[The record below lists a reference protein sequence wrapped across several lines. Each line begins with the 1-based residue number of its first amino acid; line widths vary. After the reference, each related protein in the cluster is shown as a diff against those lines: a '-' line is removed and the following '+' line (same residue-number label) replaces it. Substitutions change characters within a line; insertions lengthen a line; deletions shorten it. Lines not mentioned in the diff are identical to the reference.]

1 MSFQEVDWEP
11 QPNRAIEVSID
22 EKDSRPGVLCTKS
35 FQTLENLLGYGKLPE
50 LIYIINTAEAY

>member
-22 EKDSRPGVLCTKS
+22 KEDSRPGFLCTKS
-35 FQTLENLLGYGKLPE
+35 FQTSENLLGYGKLPK
-50 LIYIINTAEAY
+50 ITYIIKIAEAH